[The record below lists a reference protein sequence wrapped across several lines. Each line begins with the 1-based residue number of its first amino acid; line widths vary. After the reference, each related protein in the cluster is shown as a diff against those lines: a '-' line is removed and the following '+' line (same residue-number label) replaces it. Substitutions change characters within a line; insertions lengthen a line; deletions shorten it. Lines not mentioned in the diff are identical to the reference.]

1 MQEITN
7 NLIKEKVF
15 IEKLDNGMTVMI
27 IPKHE
32 TDKKYVIWGFKI
44 GSNDNHFID
53 PITNQEVI
61 VPDGIAHYLEHKM
74 FENESG
80 IDSLMTLMSLGLDA
94 NAYTTNDHTAY
105 LFSGTDNFYEGLDEL
120 MDYVQHP
127 YYTDENVEKERP
139 IISQEIGKYDDMPS
153 WRLYINAVQ
162 NMYHNNTVR
171 IDTAGT
177 VETISHI
184 TKENLYSCY
193 NTFYNPANSIMCISG
208 DFNPK
213 EIISE
218 IKKRLLKKEKIN
230 SIKRIYPEEPETI
243 NRKIKEE
250 KMDVNMPLFMIGFKN
265 NFKDNKLKMA
275 IASDIIL
282 NSIIGKCSE
291 LYQELYNNGTIMSE
305 LEVENEFSTNYSH
318 ILIAGETKNPKET
331 ANKIIETIINSTI
344 TEEQFE
350 RSKKRV
356 YGELVKEFNDV
367 EDIGRLFLQSAI
379 KGYNGFDYI
388 TELENITLEQVL
400 KYKDKIFR
408 EKNSTI
414 SIITSK

>member
-1 MQEITN
+1 
-7 NLIKEKVF
+7 
-15 IEKLDNGMTVMI
+15 
-27 IPKHE
+27 
-32 TDKKYVIWGFKI
+32 
-44 GSNDNHFID
+44 
-53 PITNQEVI
+53 
-61 VPDGIAHYLEHKM
+61 M

-213 EIISE
+213 EIVSE
-218 IKKRLLKKEKIN
+218 IKKRLLKKEKIA
-230 SIKRIYPEEPETI
+230 SIRRIYPEEPETI

-265 NFKDNKLKMA
+265 NLKDNKLKMA

-291 LYQELYNNGTIMSE
+291 LYQELYNNGIIMSE

-318 ILIAGETKNPKET
+318 VLIAGETKNPKET

-356 YGELVKEFNDV
+356 YGELLKEFNDV

-388 TELENITLEQVL
+388 TELENITLEQVI
-400 KYKDKIFR
+400 KYKNKIFQ
-408 EKNSTI
+408 EQNSTI

>member
-153 WRLYINAVQ
+153 WRLYINTVQ
-162 NMYHNNTVR
+162 NLYHNNTVR

-177 VETISHI
+177 TETISHI
-184 TKENLYSCY
+184 TKENLYQCY
-193 NTFYNPANSIMCISG
+193 NTFYNPSNSVMVISG
-208 DFNPK
+208 DFNPEK
-213 EIISE
+213 LLEE
-218 IKKRLLKKEKIN
+218 IKKRLIPTKKITKIQ
-230 SIKRIYPEEPETI
+230 RIYPDEPKSVNKKIIEES
-243 NRKIKEE
+243 
-250 KMDVNMPLFMIGFKN
+250 MDVNMPLFMIGFKN
-265 NFKDNKLKMA
+265 NLKDNKLKMA

-318 ILIAGETKNPKET
+318 ILIAGETKKPKET

-344 TEEQFE
+344 TEEQFQ

-356 YGELVKEFNDV
+356 YGELLKEFNDV

-400 KYKDKIFR
+400 KYKYEIFQ

>member
-32 TDKKYVIWGFKI
+32 TNKKYVIWGFKI

-153 WRLYINAVQ
+153 WRLYINTVQ
-162 NMYHNNTVR
+162 NLYHNNTVR

-177 VETISHI
+177 TETISHI
-184 TKENLYSCY
+184 TKENLYQCY
-193 NTFYNPANSIMCISG
+193 NTFYNPSNSVMVISG
-208 DFNPK
+208 DFNPEK
-213 EIISE
+213 LLEE
-218 IKKRLLKKEKIN
+218 IKKRLIPTKKITKIQ
-230 SIKRIYPEEPETI
+230 RIYPDEPKSVNKKIIEES
-243 NRKIKEE
+243 
-250 KMDVNMPLFMIGFKN
+250 MDVNMPLFMIGFKN
-265 NFKDNKLKMA
+265 NLKDNKLKMA

-318 ILIAGETKNPKET
+318 ILIAGETKKPKET

-344 TEEQFE
+344 TEEQFQ

-356 YGELVKEFNDV
+356 YGELLKEFNDV

-400 KYKDKIFR
+400 KYKYEIFQ

>member
-74 FENESG
+74 FENKSG
-80 IDSLMTLMSLGLDA
+80 MDSLMTLMSLGLDA

-105 LFSGTDNFYEGLDEL
+105 LFSGTENFYQGLDEL

-139 IISQEIGKYDDMPS
+139 IISQEIGKYDDMPT
-153 WRLYINAVQ
+153 WKLYINTVQ
-162 NMYHNNTVR
+162 NLYHNNTVR

-177 VETISHI
+177 TETISHI
-184 TKENLYSCY
+184 TKENLYQCY
-193 NTFYNPANSIMCISG
+193 NTFYNPSNSVMVISG
-208 DFNPK
+208 DFNPEK
-213 EIISE
+213 LLEE
-218 IKKRLLKKEKIN
+218 IKKRLIPTKKITKIQ
-230 SIKRIYPEEPETI
+230 RIYPDEPKSVNKKIIEES
-243 NRKIKEE
+243 
-250 KMDVNMPLFMIGFKN
+250 MDVNMPLFMIGFKN
-265 NFKDNKLKMA
+265 NLKDNKLKMA

-318 ILIAGETKNPKET
+318 ILIAGETKKPKET

-344 TEEQFE
+344 TEEQFQ

-356 YGELVKEFNDV
+356 YGELLKEFNDV

-388 TELENITLEQVL
+388 TEIENITLEQVL
-400 KYKDKIFR
+400 KYKYEIFQ

>member
-7 NLIKEKVF
+7 KLIKEKVF
-15 IEKLDNGMTVMI
+15 IEKLENGMTIMI

-32 TDKKYVIWGFKI
+32 TDKKYAIWGFKI

-53 PITNQEVI
+53 PITNQEMI
-61 VPDGIAHYLEHKM
+61 VPAGIAHYLEHKM

-80 IDSLMTLMSLGLDA
+80 IDSLMALMSLGLDA

-105 LFSGTDNFYEGLDEL
+105 LFSGTDDFYAGLNEL

-139 IISQEIGKYDDMPS
+139 IIGQEIGKYDDMPS
-153 WRLYINAVQ
+153 WKLYINTMQ
-162 NMYHNNTVR
+162 NMYHKNTVR

-193 NTFYNPANSIMCISG
+193 NTFYNPSNSIMCISG
-208 DFNPK
+208 DFEPN
-213 EIISE
+213 ELIEE
-218 IKKRLLKKEKIN
+218 IKKRLIPKEKIE
-230 SIKRIYPEEPETI
+230 SITRIYPEEPETI
-243 NRKIKEE
+243 HRKIKEE

-265 NFKDNKLKMA
+265 NCKEDKLKMA
-275 IASDIIL
+275 IASSIIL

-291 LYQELYNNGTIMSE
+291 LYKELYNNGDIMSE
-305 LEVENEFSTNYSH
+305 LETENEFSTNYSH
-318 ILIAGETKNPKET
+318 ILIAGETKNPHKV
-331 ANKIIETIINSTI
+331 ANHIINTIINSTI
-344 TEEQFE
+344 TEEQFN
-350 RSKKRV
+350 RSKKRI
-356 YGELVKEFNDV
+356 YGEIVKEFNDV
-367 EDIGRLFLQSAI
+367 EDIGQFFLQSAI

-388 TELENITLEQVL
+388 KELENITLEQTL
-400 KYKDKIFR
+400 KYKDKIFK
-408 EKNSTI
+408 EENSTI
-414 SIITSK
+414 SIILSK